1 MSFNID
7 RSNTDPFYRYKMPR
21 LLAKVEGKGNG
32 IKTVIENMPAIAK
45 ALARPPTYPTKYF
58 GCELGA
64 QTQFDLKNDRFIV
77 NGSHESN
84 KLQDLLDGFIRKFV
98 LCPECS
104 NPETNL
110 TVHAKKQTISQRC
123 IACGYT
129 GNIPLTHKVTTYIL
143 KNPPDMEVS
152 TTPQKGSKKKEKRSK
167 KGAVNGEKEDDRASP
182 EANAQE
188 QMAAQRASGGVIDA
202 PPEETREI
210 DDDDWGE
217 ETSAEAIKQRMQELT
232 DAAKGLAFTEDLEK
246 TSEERVDILYK
257 YIETRRDNGTL
268 KSTLKEVVS
277 EAERLEVKDKATL
290 ILVELLLGAKIMTQ
304 LKEYEKVFL
313 VFCHGNQKAQKY
325 LLGGLE
331 QLVGNVHK
339 ETLLPKMPH
348 ILKAL
353 YDADILEEEVLLD
366 WAKKV
371 SKKYVS
377 KQVAAEIHEKA
388 APFITW
394 LQEAEEET
402 EDEDDDDENLE
413 VVYSTTER
421 VGQQEMPKPET
432 AEEDDFNIDDI

>member
-32 IKTVIENMPAIAK
+32 IKTVIVNMPEIAK
-45 ALARPPTYPTKYF
+45 ALARPPTYPTKFF

-84 KLQDLLDGFIRKFV
+84 KLQDLLDGFIKKFV

-152 TTPQKGSKKKEKRSK
+152 TTPQKGGKKKEKRSK
-167 KGAVNGEKEDDRASP
+167 KGTVNGEKEDDRASP
-182 EANAQE
+182 EVNAQE

-290 ILVELLLGAKIMTQ
+290 ILVELLLGAKILAQ
-304 LKEYEKVFL
+304 LKEHEKLFR

-339 ETLLPKMPH
+339 DTLLPKMPH

-353 YDADILEEEVLLD
+353 YDTDILEEEVLLD

-402 EDEDDDDENLE
+402 EDEDDDENLE

-421 VGQQEMPKPET
+421 VGQQEKPKPAT
-432 AEEDDFNIDDI
+432 AEIDDFNIDDI